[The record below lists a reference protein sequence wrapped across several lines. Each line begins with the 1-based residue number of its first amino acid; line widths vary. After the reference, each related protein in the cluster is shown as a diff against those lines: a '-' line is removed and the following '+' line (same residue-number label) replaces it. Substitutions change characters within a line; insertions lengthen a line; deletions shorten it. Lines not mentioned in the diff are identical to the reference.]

1 MQNNNHIYQYN
12 PWEYTPSGEKGELLY
27 LSVAVTTTCNFRCS
41 FCSKAGQEPLHLDS
55 KLLYS
60 VLQEAIELGLTK
72 VEFTG
77 GEPLLYPGILDLI
90 EDLRGQGIT
99 TLLVTNGSTICQST
113 AERLARA
120 EAMVAVSLSTLNAQK
135 FDDLTGTKSQFPR
148 VLNAVHLLRRAG
160 FGNKRVPLLAVQS
173 VASRETVD
181 EIPALQE
188 WAEVRGCLFIL
199 NRPIPVGAMDMSS
212 LISPEVLKELLGP
225 QARVPFSLDSPCNRL
240 SVGCYIG
247 SDAII
252 RPCPCIDI
260 HAGSLYEETL
270 TSIWENSPVM
280 IENRDIHARLQGNC
294 RLCEENTRCYGCR
307 GMAYAVFG
315 DITAPDP
322 GCFRFKNDW
331 KSRGYSS

>member
-1 MQNNNHIYQYN
+1 MENSSYIYQYN
-12 PWEYTPSGEKGELLY
+12 PWEYTPPGDKGELLY

-41 FCSKAGQEPLHLDS
+41 FCSKASQEPMHLDS
-55 KLLYS
+55 GLLYS
-60 VLQEAIELGLTK
+60 ALQEAIEMGLKK

-90 EDLRGQGIT
+90 EELSGKGIT
-99 TLLVTNGSTICQST
+99 TLLVTNGSTVSQST

-120 EAMVAVSLSTLNAQK
+120 EAMVAVSLSTLKEEK
-135 FDDLTGTKSQFPR
+135 FDALTGMKNQFPR
-148 VLNAVHLLRRAG
+148 VLNAVKLLRKAG
-160 FGNKRVPLLAVQS
+160 FGNKKVPLLSVQS

-181 EIPALQE
+181 EIPALQK
-188 WAEVRGCLFIL
+188 WAEARGCLFIL

-252 RPCPCIDI
+252 RPCPSIDI
-260 HAGSLYEETL
+260 HAGSLYEKTL
-270 TSIWENSPVM
+270 TSIWENSPAM
-280 IENRDIHARLQGNC
+280 IENRNIHVRLQGSC

-307 GMAYAVFG
+307 GVAYAVFS

-322 GCFRFKNDW
+322 GCFRFKNDR
-331 KSRGYSS
+331 KFRGYTS